1 MDAPL
6 RSGSQD
12 PSQECIVPMAE
23 FHFFTVRRYVSGKD
37 TITQMKNTSKRFSES
52 VRKYFRDGL
61 ALYAIATA
69 GYPEILNYLKMS
81 REIRGEE

>member
-1 MDAPL
+1 
-6 RSGSQD
+6 
-12 PSQECIVPMAE
+12 
-23 FHFFTVRRYVSGKD
+23 
-37 TITQMKNTSKRFSES
+37 MKNTSKRFSES
-52 VRKYFRDGL
+52 VRKYFRDGI

>member
-1 MDAPL
+1 MHHFGSAASAAPGMHRTDRRNSIIL
-6 RSGSQD
+6 S
-12 PSQECIVPMAE
+12 
-23 FHFFTVRRYVSGKD
+23 VRRYLSGKD
-37 TITQMKNTSKRFSES
+37 FYTQMKNTSKRFSES
-52 VRKYFRDGL
+52 VRKYFRDGI